1 MNIKKASK
9 LSIAAL
15 SMVLLFGNNAQ
26 AQNVMDQPVTSAAN
40 EAVKK
45 GWSPSLVIDGV
56 YDRIPHINR
65 PLEWQPIR
73 EADVMWKKRVWREID
88 TRQKQNVAF
97 RYPGDEFTGGGMFIE
112 ILLDA
117 LKKGKIKA
125 YAVSDDRFTTALDKQ
140 QIVEMTQGTVDSTP
154 VEDPITGETIIK
166 ITRKDFNPDLI
177 TKFRLKEDVI
187 FDRNLG
193 RMVTRIIG
201 LAPVRDIYEEDGTY
215 RASASMFW
223 LYYPEIR
230 DLLAQ
235 YEVYNPQNDVARM
248 NWEEFFENRFF
259 SSYITKVSN
268 PFDNSFRD
276 MNLTDLDALYEGQRV
291 SETLFNK
298 EHDMWVY

>member
-177 TKFRLKEDVI
+177 TKFRLKEEVI